1 MAKFLLYILA
11 VLYERNLRLVVNKA
25 LKNDQCL
32 KDFVLELTEILFL
45 KCNKTYI
52 LSILENCNL
61 SFVLICQILI
71 ESLQKNVSTF
81 ICNKLAKYY
90 LNYEHRFKYL
100 KLNTL
105 ELWLKYL
112 KFLFKN
118 VINNFSLE
126 FLNNLMIC
134 QKISE
139 IV

>member
-105 ELWLKYL
+105 EL
-112 KFLFKN
+112 
-118 VINNFSLE
+118 
-126 FLNNLMIC
+126 
-134 QKISE
+134 
-139 IV
+139 